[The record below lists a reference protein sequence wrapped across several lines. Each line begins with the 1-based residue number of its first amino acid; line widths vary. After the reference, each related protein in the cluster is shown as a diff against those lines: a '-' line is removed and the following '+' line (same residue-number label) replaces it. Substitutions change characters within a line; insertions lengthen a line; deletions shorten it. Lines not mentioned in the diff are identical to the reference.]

1 MLKRVFGLVL
11 ALAMVL
17 SMVVMPTYA
26 KEEKQEN
33 VTAPES
39 ACPCGCGASLAD
51 VEWEPWDVN
60 TVGSVATGHFYLED
74 DYLQAKQYSVS
85 NEKKVVLDLRGHT
98 LTTAEEGRLFLIYG
112 YMAVMDTVGGGL
124 FAAKPT
130 GTGNGGLMMVSKEE
144 GAAAGGLFELY
155 SGTVVQQGENGGADG
170 GVAVIAAGSTFRMYG
185 GKIVETTAARGGAF
199 AVRAEGNLE
208 ILGGGIYGCTASGVG
223 GAIYSL
229 GNTVIENCQIW
240 GGVSG
245 SYGGNILQPGG
256 NLVMENVDVAYG
268 EAHGAS
274 NGGGNICAYAG
285 TSQITNCRIY
295 SGYTKYN
302 GGNLFLGSGTH
313 TVKDCV
319 VFGGTAENSGG
330 NLATINSN
338 AKLTI
343 DNCSFTGDVRI
354 TRGTITFKNK
364 VTIGLLNTGLNLM
377 HTDGVTAKVDFSG
390 LTEGSEIYVNAG
402 ALFTKG
408 SVNAAYFKGALRTV
422 ITETDEG
429 LVGAQAEDGTV
440 SGYCPHCNTQVAWSA
455 FSTTGSVVQEC
466 YHDADEDT
474 DPTCTGKH
482 MATGHYYLTQDYSS
496 FIQYRAGA
504 YRNSTALASA
514 DVVLDLNGFDL
525 GGSYRAFYLHPGK
538 GDVPDSTLTLL
549 DSCGGSVVSGD
560 GSDAQGGGVIFNEGS
575 NLNIYGGKYVYKVSD
590 KRVVNGGAVLFNSGV
605 LNIYGGTFDASA
617 YENAEYNGGA
627 IVMYNNDKVLNISG
641 GMFIGG
647 NTQYGGTVYAGYNNT
662 ISITGGIFVGGKAAI
677 GGNLRLYSDGTS
689 NAKGTLEMRDC
700 AFRDGHAT
708 KSAGNMDIQQYTINV
723 ENCLFSGGSADS
735 YAGNV
740 NFSGKGQMTL
750 DGCVLLGGTSVKGGN
765 LYFATT
771 NTDILVKDCYLY
783 GGVATTGNGG
793 NLLANNGRCDI
804 KNTEF
809 AFGSATGGY
818 GGNIYAN
825 AGNASATSNNY
836 TRLGMG
842 TMLVGGKANYGGNIS
857 CKGVTFLDDVTILGG
872 EATYGKDAYMSSAD
886 KQQRL
891 VIGESC
897 EASFDLYVNSSHLS
911 DPVYGNPITNT
922 ECTVLNASIR
932 LENLEDMPLLKAV
945 NGQLGLGSVCVMDAN
960 GNAEGFDSVEEAIA
974 ACDEN
979 SYVKVL
985 ADTEIVLTKDC
996 AVDMNGCNVTVSGA
1010 YTLKLMDS
1018 TGDDFTEPEGTA
1030 TVAAETTVS
1039 KDHTAPNGNRYLV
1052 LDNKAHRIALQLT
1065 NVNIRPA
1072 ANGLYYT
1079 GAWGADDTVKAML
1092 DTYGM
1097 AVSLTD
1103 MPDGDFATE
1112 GENLWTEFAAADM
1125 VSGEKKPGVI
1135 IEGILAEDNDARQN
1149 DWNAKANIFATAYMK
1164 LKDGTVLTSDAPGYG
1179 DDIYYSVYSVLK
1191 TLDTLLETSPK
1202 QFGRNTRP
1210 ARAFYEQW
1218 AEVMGAWELK
1228 EIPTPED
1235 DGVIDVLMIGNSF
1248 CTYFTEELY
1257 AIAKAAG
1264 VKMRVCN
1271 LYYGGCSLEQHYT
1284 WWQTDDA
1291 PYTFYNVDEN
1301 GRVSTKDVS
1310 LEWAL
1315 AQGEWDILSIQEV
1328 SSRLRHISAAEGLE
1342 MTKTYRDALIP
1353 YLRDRFPSAQLYW
1366 HQTWAY
1372 QKGYNTSSYQC
1383 LTTETQKTYAA
1394 RQEEFSLAVCE
1405 QYGIPRVPSG
1415 IAWEIIRD
1423 GGYDEMCDRLGK
1435 ADGDDPHAGD
1445 YYHDGDIGGGQY
1457 LNACVW
1463 FETITGMSVIGN
1475 TYVPTYTYGGET
1487 FGLNAEITVEEL
1499 QAAAHAAV
1507 ESIK

>member
-1 MLKRVFGLVL
+1 MLKRMLGLVL
-11 ALAMVL
+11 AVAMVL
-17 SMVVMPTYA
+17 SMVVFPTYA
-26 KEEKQEN
+26 SEENLTEMK
-33 VTAPES
+33 AL
-39 ACPCGCGASLAD
+39 CPCGCGASLDA

-60 TVGSVATGHFYLED
+60 ANGLTSGHYYLES
-74 DYLQAKQYSVS
+74 DYAQAKQHSVDAG
-85 NEKKVVLDLRGHT
+85 EKVVIDLRGNT
-98 LTTAEEGRLFLIYG
+98 LTTAEEGRLFLVYG
-112 YMAVMDTVGGGL
+112 YVAVMDSVGGGL
-124 FAAKPT
+124 LASKPT
-130 GTGNGGLMMVSKEE
+130 GTGNGGLMMVSKDAD
-144 GAAAGGLFELY
+144 AANGGLFELY
-155 SGTVVQQGENGGADG
+155 SGTVVQQGDKGGADG
-170 GVAVIAAGSTFRMYG
+170 GVAVIAAGCTFRMYG

-199 AVRAEGNLE
+199 AVRADGNLE
-208 ILGGGIYGCTASGVG
+208 ILGGAIYGCTASGVG

-245 SYGGNILQPGG
+245 SYGGNICQPSGK
-256 NLVMENVDVAYG
+256 LVVDNADIAYG
-268 EAHGAS
+268 EAYGTS
-274 NGGGNICAYAG
+274 NGGGNICAYG
-285 TSQITNCRIY
+285 STTEIKNSRIY
-295 SGYTKYN
+295 SGYAEYN
-302 GGNLFLGSGTH
+302 GGNLFIGSGTH
-313 TVKDCV
+313 TVKDCE

-330 NLATINSN
+330 NMATINSSSN
-338 AKLTI
+338 LTI

-354 TRGTITFKNK
+354 TRGTIVFKNK
-364 VTIGLLNTGLNLM
+364 VTIGLLNTGLNML
-377 HTDGVTAKVDFSG
+377 HTDGKTVAADFSG
-390 LTEGSEIYVNAG
+390 LTEGSEIYVNAD
-402 ALFTKG
+402 AQFTKG
-408 SVNAAYFKGALRTV
+408 SANAAYFKGALRTV

-429 LVGAQAEDGTV
+429 IVGTQAEDGVV

-482 MATGHYYLTQDYSS
+482 MATGHYYLTDDYS
-496 FIQYRAGA
+496 FIQYRIGA

-514 DVVLDLNGFDL
+514 DVVLDLNGHDL
-525 GGSYRAFYLHPGK
+525 GGSYRAFYIHPGK
-538 GDVPDSTLTLL
+538 GDVADSTLTLL
-549 DSCGGSVVSGD
+549 DSYGGATVSGD
-560 GSDAQGGGVIFNEGS
+560 GSNAQGGGVIFNEGS

-617 YENAEYNGGA
+617 YENRDYNGGV
-627 IVMYNNDKVLNISG
+627 IIMHNNDKVLNISG

-647 NTQYGGTVYAGYNNT
+647 KTKDGGTIYAGYNNQV
-662 ISITGGIFVGGKAAI
+662 SITGGIFVGGDASET
-677 GGNLRLYSDGTS
+677 GGNLRLYSSGSTY
-689 NAKGTLEMRDC
+689 AAGTLEMRNC

-708 KSAGNMDIQQYTINV
+708 KSAGNMDIQHYTINV

-771 NTDILVKDCYLY
+771 NTDILVKDSYLF

-793 NLLANNGRCDI
+793 NLLANNGRCNI
-804 KNTEF
+804 ENTEF

-825 AGNASATSNNY
+825 AGNASATSDNY
-836 TRLGMG
+836 TRLDKG

-857 CKGVTFLDDVTILGG
+857 FKGVTFLDDVTILGG

-897 EASFDLYVNSSHLS
+897 EASFDLYANSSHLS

-945 NGQLGLGSVCVMDAN
+945 NGQLGLGSVCVIDAN
-960 GNAEGFDSVEEAIA
+960 GNAEGFDSVEAAIA

-1010 YTLKLMDS
+1010 YTLQAMDS
-1018 TGDDFTEPEGTA
+1018 TGDDFTEPAGTVTA
-1030 TVAAETTVS
+1030 AAETIVS
-1039 KDHTAPNGNRYLV
+1039 QDHIAPNGNRYLV
-1052 LDNKAHRIALQLT
+1052 LNGKAHRIALQLT

-1072 ANGLYYT
+1072 VDGLYYT

-1097 AVSLTD
+1097 AVSLVN
-1103 MPDGDFATE
+1103 MPESDFATE
-1112 GENLWTEFAAADM
+1112 GENLWTEFAAADL

-1135 IEGILAEDNDARQN
+1135 IEGILAEDNDAAQN

-1179 DDIYYSVYSVLK
+1179 DDIYYSVYSVLQ
-1191 TLDTLLETSPK
+1191 TLDKLLEESPK
-1202 QFGRNTRP
+1202 QFGMNTRP
-1210 ARAFYEQW
+1210 ARAFYEKW
-1218 AEVMGAWELK
+1218 ADVMSAWELK
-1228 EIPTPED
+1228 KIPTPVD

-1257 AIAKAAG
+1257 NIAKAAG

-1353 YLRDRFPSAQLYW
+1353 YLQDRFPSAQLYW

-1394 RQEEFSLAVCE
+1394 RQNEFALAVCE

-1463 FETITGMSVIGN
+1463 FETITGQSVIGN
-1475 TYVPTYTYGGET
+1475 TYVPTYVYKNETYN
-1487 FGLNAEITVEEL
+1487 LNAEITVEAL

-1507 ESIK
+1507 ESIKE